1 MDAASPRKSQ
11 GPHPCAVASETPEPA
26 SHSTTH
32 SLYDPSE
39 FITIPEPSLFLCKS
53 QVNIHSL
60 TFLGSHEMRHV
71 QQCDVW
77 HIGGR
82 ISINMGIISP
92 LLFK

>member
-1 MDAASPRKSQ
+1 MDAARPRKSQ
-11 GPHPCAVASETPEPA
+11 GPHPRAIASETHEPA
-26 SHSTTH
+26 SRSAMH
-32 SLYDPSE
+32 SLCDPSSL
-39 FITIPEPSLFLCKS
+39 PSLSLHFFLCKS

-71 QQCDVW
+71 QQRDVW

-82 ISINMGIISP
+82 NSINMGIISP